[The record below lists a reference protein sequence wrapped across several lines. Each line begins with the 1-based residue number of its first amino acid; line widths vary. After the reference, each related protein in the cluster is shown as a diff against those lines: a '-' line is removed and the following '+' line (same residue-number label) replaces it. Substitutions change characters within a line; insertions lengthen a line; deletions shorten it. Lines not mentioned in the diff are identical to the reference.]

1 MKQYEKDKLV
11 RIIKEI
17 ADLLAQDQ
25 PKYYIA
31 MALYDLSESIER
43 MECGK

>member
-1 MKQYEKDKLV
+1 MKQYEKNKFA

-17 ADLLAQDQ
+17 ADLLTQDQ

-43 MECGK
+43 MDCGK